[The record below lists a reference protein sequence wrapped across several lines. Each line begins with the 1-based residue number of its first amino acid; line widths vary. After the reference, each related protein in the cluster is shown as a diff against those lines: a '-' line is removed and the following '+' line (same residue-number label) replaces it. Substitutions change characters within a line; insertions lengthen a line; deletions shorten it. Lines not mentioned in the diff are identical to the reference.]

1 MKDSLINVIENFKK
15 LKVLVIGDAILDT
28 YIITTPE
35 KFCREAPVP
44 VFNVQDYKHQCGGAA
59 NTAINVASLGAETY
73 FLTVT
78 GKDACSRKIS
88 EILRKSK
95 VHSEYIIK
103 DKTRKTIAKKR
114 ITASSNILMRIDA
127 GTVTPIGEQCER
139 ELLNKLHELLDHL
152 DVIIISDYN
161 DGVITDAVIDGI
173 KTLTERKKIPVI
185 IDARDLSKYK
195 KMKPTAVKPNYEE
208 MIKLL
213 HVEKLEGNKRV
224 QQILQLQKELFEITG
239 AHAIAATFDADGVL
253 FFEERKT
260 PHKISCESLNNKQ
273 AIGAGDTFTSALSL
287 ALALKV
293 EGKVAAEIAASAAA
307 IVMHKEGTANCTN
320 NELKY
325 YFNVVPKHIL
335 QTEELNDI
343 VKNLR
348 KQGKKI
354 VFTNGCFDILHSGHI
369 YLLNNARKS
378 GDVLI
383 VGVNSDA
390 SIRKLKGSER
400 PINSFEDRIIVLAG
414 LQSVD
419 YIISFDEESP
429 VELIKSLHPDVFIKG
444 GNYTEQTIPE
454 AQLLKKL
461 GCNMKIVPYI
471 EEHSTTHIIDKIR
484 DAQHNETTISESEF
498 STSTN

>member
-1 MKDSLINVIENFKK
+1 MKNNLIDVIENFKK

-44 VFNVQDYKHQCGGAA
+44 VFNIQEYKHQCGGAA

-95 VHSEYIIK
+95 VHNEYIIK
-103 DKTRKTIAKKR
+103 DKTRTTIAKKR
-114 ITASSNILMRIDA
+114 VTASSNILMRIDA
-127 GTVTPIGEQCER
+127 GTVTPISEQCEK
-139 ELLNKLHELLDHL
+139 ELLNKLQELLGHM
-152 DVIIISDYN
+152 DVIIISDYD
-161 DGVITDAVIDGI
+161 DGVITETIIEGI
-173 KTLTERKKIPVI
+173 KSLMKKRNIPIVV
-185 IDARDLSKYK
+185 DARDLSKYK
-195 KMKPTAVKPNYEE
+195 RLKPTAVKPNYEE

-213 HVEKLEGNKRV
+213 NVDKLNGEKRV
-224 QQILQLQKELFEITG
+224 HQILLLQKELFEITG

-253 FFEERKT
+253 FLQQGKA
-260 PHKISCESLNNKQ
+260 PHRITCEPLDNKQ

-287 ALALKV
+287 ALALQT
-293 EGKVAAEIAASAAA
+293 EGKVAAEIAASAAE

-335 QTEELNDI
+335 QVEELNAI
-343 VKNLR
+343 VRDLC

-369 YLLNNARKS
+369 YLLNNARKA

-390 SIRKLKGSER
+390 SIRKVKGSGR
-400 PINSFEDRIIVLAG
+400 PINTFEDRIIVLAG

-429 VELIKSLHPDVFIKG
+429 VDLIKAIHPDVFIKG

-454 AQLLKKL
+454 AQLLEKI
-461 GCNMKIVPYI
+461 GCEVKIIPYI

-484 DAQHNETTISESEF
+484 DAQHHETTIAVQEF
-498 STSTN
+498 